1 MNWIDLILLAVWGF
15 AAFWGLKNG
24 ATGMIAL
31 IVVLVVGLWMARPLA
46 GALQGQLGFVSESE
60 TVQRGA
66 AYLLLVV
73 LALVASSVLGRLLG
87 KVAGLL
93 PLGGLLNRIIGA
105 GVGLVAALLL
115 TGAVVSGI
123 AEIGPDSAGAYIGD
137 STLGGFLL
145 GPFNTIIAK
154 LGWALY

>member
-1 MNWIDLILLAVWGF
+1 MNWIDLILLVVWGL

-123 AEIGPDSAGAYIGD
+123 AEIGPDSAGSYIGD
-137 STLGGFLL
+137 SVLGGFLL
-145 GPFNTIIAK
+145 GPFNAIIAK
-154 LGWALY
+154 LGWAL